1 METAT
6 PVDYFTQRILWMQF
20 KEGTGKY
27 MYKGNVFSS
36 LWEYIG
42 KLNSSIFTLI
52 LSQKENRNIIKEI
65 GSLKLLTS
73 ESTSVL

>member
-1 METAT
+1 
-6 PVDYFTQRILWMQF
+6 
-20 KEGTGKY
+20 